1 MRTTDAMREVLARP
15 IAKVPALRGR
25 QVTILFYEASTRT
38 RVSFEVAAK
47 NLSADVVNIAAA
59 SSSVSK
65 GESLVDTVRTVEAL
79 GAHMLVMR
87 HSVSGAPYLAAEIFG
102 GSVLNGGDGWHAH
115 PTQALLDLYTMRE
128 RLPGGSL
135 AGRKVVILG
144 DLLHSRVARSNIW
157 TLTAAGADL
166 WLCGPATLVRGFEA
180 WAGRG
185 AAAGRRFHVT
195 TSVEEA
201 LRDADVVMALRI
213 QRERMAAGLLP
224 SLREYAARYGLT
236 RERLALARPGA
247 LVMHPGP
254 DERGRRDR
262 APTSPPGAQSV
273 ITDQVTNGVAVRMA
287 LLYLLAGTHGTGG
300 RDRRRRER
308 SRARTSRSAGPGW
321 SIRRRAARGRAR
333 SSSATGSS
341 RRSPGSTGADAE
353 GVEPDGVVVAPGFID
368 LHAHLREP
376 GNEDAETVAIGLAA
390 AAHGGFT
397 TVCAMPNT
405 TPALDEPGVLA
416 GVRAAAD
423 ASGSPVELL
432 AHRGGDGRTGRGAAG
447 GARRAGRRRR
457 RRLLGRR
464 GAGPVRVDP
473 ARGAGLRGRARAA
486 DRRARRRTPSLTE
499 GAEANDGFVAT
510 VLGPARLAGRG
521 RGDGGGAGPRGP
533 RRRPAAT
540 CRAPGC
546 T

>member
-1 MRTTDAMREVLARP
+1 MSWRHRHLLDDDRLSGAELELVIRTTDSIREVLARP

-79 GAHMLVMR
+79 GAHMLVIR
-87 HSVSGAPYLAAEIFG
+87 HAVSGAPYLAAEVFG
-102 GSVLNGGDGWHAH
+102 GSVLNGGDGAHAH

-128 RLPGGSL
+128 RLGGSTLAGL

-144 DLLHSRVARSNIW
+144 DVLHSRVAHSNIW

-166 WLCGPATLVRGFEA
+166 WLCGPPTLLRGFEA

-195 TSVEEA
+195 SSIDEA

-213 QRERMAAGLLP
+213 QRERMTAGLFP

-254 DERGRRDR
+254 MNEGVEI
-262 APTSPPGAQSV
+262 APDVAAGVQSV

-287 LLYLLAGTHGTGG
+287 VLYLLAGTQ
-300 RDRRRRER
+300 
-308 SRARTSRSAGPGW
+308 ATS
-321 SIRRRAARGRAR
+321 
-333 SSSATGSS
+333 
-341 RRSPGSTGADAE
+341 
-353 GVEPDGVVVAPGFID
+353 
-368 LHAHLREP
+368 
-376 GNEDAETVAIGLAA
+376 
-390 AAHGGFT
+390 
-397 TVCAMPNT
+397 
-405 TPALDEPGVLA
+405 
-416 GVRAAAD
+416 
-423 ASGSPVELL
+423 
-432 AHRGGDGRTGRGAAG
+432 
-447 GARRAGRRRR
+447 
-457 RRLLGRR
+457 
-464 GAGPVRVDP
+464 
-473 ARGAGLRGRARAA
+473 
-486 DRRARRRTPSLTE
+486 
-499 GAEANDGFVAT
+499 
-510 VLGPARLAGRG
+510 
-521 RGDGGGAGPRGP
+521 
-533 RRRPAAT
+533 
-540 CRAPGC
+540 
-546 T
+546 

>member
-1 MRTTDAMREVLARP
+1 MSIRIEPDASAVDAAAVAAVPSVDVAPEALAGAWRHRHLLDVDGLSAAELDLVMHTTDAMREVLARP

-65 GESLVDTVRTVEAL
+65 GESLIDTVRTVEAL
-79 GAHMLVMR
+79 GADMLVMR
-87 HSVSGAPYLAAEIFG
+87 HSVSGAPYLAAEVFG

-135 AGRKVVILG
+135 EGRKVVILG

-195 TSVEEA
+195 TSVDEA
-201 LRDADVVMALRI
+201 LRDAEVVMALRI

-236 RERLALARPGA
+236 RERLAIAKPGA

-254 DERGRRDR
+254 MNEGVEI
-262 APTSPPGAQSV
+262 APDVAAGPQSV

-287 LLYLLAGTHGTGG
+287 LLYLLAGTHGGG
-300 RDRRRRER
+300 
-308 SRARTSRSAGPGW
+308 SA
-321 SIRRRAARGRAR
+321 
-333 SSSATGSS
+333 
-341 RRSPGSTGADAE
+341 
-353 GVEPDGVVVAPGFID
+353 
-368 LHAHLREP
+368 
-376 GNEDAETVAIGLAA
+376 
-390 AAHGGFT
+390 
-397 TVCAMPNT
+397 
-405 TPALDEPGVLA
+405 
-416 GVRAAAD
+416 
-423 ASGSPVELL
+423 
-432 AHRGGDGRTGRGAAG
+432 
-447 GARRAGRRRR
+447 
-457 RRLLGRR
+457 
-464 GAGPVRVDP
+464 
-473 ARGAGLRGRARAA
+473 
-486 DRRARRRTPSLTE
+486 
-499 GAEANDGFVAT
+499 
-510 VLGPARLAGRG
+510 
-521 RGDGGGAGPRGP
+521 
-533 RRRPAAT
+533 
-540 CRAPGC
+540 
-546 T
+546 